1 MIPKYY
7 GSSIARGHASDIRAA
22 EVPKDYEVKV
32 RKTDRELTAW
42 STWVTDFLALCW
54 PAAIYASHD
63 RTRRRITGEALA
75 QCSTVRV

>member
-32 RKTDRELTAW
+32 RKTDREFNGVEYVGDGL
-42 STWVTDFLALCW
+42 SGPVLACCDLCF
-54 PAAIYASHD
+54 PRSNPSSDHRGSSRA
-63 RTRRRITGEALA
+63 
-75 QCSTVRV
+75 V